1 MKSGTRWPVLIV
13 ISLVLMAVLALVPIA
28 NTSAGPSVQEVDIK
42 ASLFAWDPPIIKVQQ
57 GETVVMNIT
66 SQDIVHGIF
75 IEGYEKEVLINP
87 GKVTRLEFVADK
99 AGKFRFR
106 CAFTCG
112 GMHPFMIGEMVV
124 EDNNNYTGA
133 IGLSILTALGSLAFA
148 WTRKEEPL

>member
-13 ISLVLMAVLALVPIA
+13 ISLVLMAVLALVPIT
-28 NTSAGPSVQEVDIK
+28 NTSAGPTVQEVDIK
-42 ASLFAWDPPIIKVQQ
+42 ASLFAWDPPIIKVHQ

-75 IEGYEKEVLINP
+75 IEGYEQEALINP
-87 GKVTRLEFVADK
+87 GKVTRVEFVADK

-133 IGLSILTALGSLAFA
+133 IGLSIVTALGSMAFV